1 MKLALTIV
9 IAALILAL
17 LGGAAGAYPTRFG
30 PVTGLVDMPTTEPL
44 TANDAEL
51 AIDYAPLG
59 GDTNVW
65 PIRLLI
71 GLPQDAEVGVGY
83 ARFKDGIDDKI
94 TSFGG
99 KVRFLREP
107 TSKLSLAFG
116 ANYLS
121 GNIFD
126 TLNVFAVA
134 GREISRASGGPY
146 GRERFHLHGYVG
158 LMFTN
163 ISNSVSDDEF
173 KPFLGLEALT
183 PEGAGLVAEYKFTKF
198 GKDHVGAAVRYR
210 ATPRVTV
217 QVGIAR
223 GTPDAVHSDEFR
235 FLFGG
240 SYNLSPPA
248 EPPILHY

>member
-1 MKLALTIV
+1 MKFGLVIVLAVLAV
-9 IAALILAL
+9 AL
-17 LGGAAGAYPTRFG
+17 LSGMAWAYPTRFG
-30 PVTGLVDMPTTEPL
+30 PVTGLVDMPTTETL
-44 TANDAEL
+44 TPNDAEL

-71 GLPQDAEVGVGY
+71 GLPQDAEVGAGY

-99 KVRFLREP
+99 KVRLLREP
-107 TSKLSLAFG
+107 SSQLSLAFG

-121 GNIFD
+121 GDVFD

-134 GREISRASGGPY
+134 GKEIPTTPGGIY
-146 GRERFHLHGYVG
+146 GPERLHLRGYVG

-173 KPFLGLEALT
+173 KPFLGLEAMT
-183 PEGAGLVAEYKFTKF
+183 PQGAGLVAEYKFTKF
-198 GKDHVGAAVRYR
+198 GNDHVGAAVRYR

-223 GTPDAVHSDEFR
+223 GTPDAFHSDEFR

-240 SYNLSPPA
+240 SYNLSPPSEA
-248 EPPILHY
+248 PSPQY